1 MASPTIAVRVRPEI
15 YEQIQARAAEE
26 GKTMTVVVQGLLE
39 GAVSVQRE
47 VGVVTPVVADKNALE
62 GWQAMAYKAAKA
74 AAKAQF
80 LASMSVSFCSDV
92 TRLMTSQQPPS
103 ANEKAAFMAQT
114 DEWAE
119 NFALEY
125 LEQE

>member
-1 MASPTIAVRVRPEI
+1 MASPTIAVRVKPEI
-15 YEQIQARAAEE
+15 YEHIQARAAEE
-26 GKTMTVVVQGLLE
+26 GKTMTAVVQGLLE
-39 GAVSVQRE
+39 RAVSVQANA
-47 VGVVTPVVADKNALE
+47 GVVTPAVANKNVLE
-62 GWQAMAYKAAKA
+62 GLREMAYKAAKA

-80 LASMSVSFCSDV
+80 MASMSVSFCSDV

-103 ANEKAAFMAQT
+103 ADEKAAFMAQT